1 MINPGRLMAA
11 ATIVL
16 LLSMI
21 TAGGAFAAP
30 VFQLS
35 EERGGVFGTVSAIL
49 DDSLVLDGEK
59 IVATDSNT
67 RVLVP
72 GAEEASLE
80 DISIGDRLAVVAEAH
95 EDGGI
100 VAIDIMVTPPQPVN
114 NDHVV
119 GVVTNTENGVITVTD
134 NDGNSVDVEVPDTAE
149 IKIGD
154 FLTIVS
160 DKGSE
165 TENRSARAIA
175 EIDHVINRL
184 TEDIEAA
191 TDRATMRLQELLEDN
206 GDGHLTALSKVLEK
220 TSQQAREA
228 LERAFEQAQ
237 LELEETLAELGAN
250 SPGIRVRGFV
260 RGLVIEQAIGVI
272 AIDSID
278 DGVVILKITGET
290 DLAEGVEEGSFVKA
304 SYNRGQL
311 ASRITLDDDSVVFRG
326 VIQRLSDT
334 AFLLEDIEFQIVEE
348 TEIQGMLEAGAS
360 VQVKGVHEG
369 KELVAV
375 AVEVMGVDEE
385 EGDPDKI
392 EFLGVVTV
400 VLSDQEVEIEGHAV
414 VITPD
419 TEIDGRLVEG
429 ALVKIQ
435 GEISDGSLIVKEIR
449 MLEVGSDD
457 VRFRGVVTGILSEG
471 DIEVDGRIVRITEDT
486 EIEGDLALG
495 AQAKIEGIRDGLTVI
510 ASAIDVKAQEE
521 LEREV
526 EFAGTIT
533 EIFDTGL
540 KVDGLTVR
548 LAPDSNVAET
558 LYLGARVRVEAVM
571 TEDGLVA
578 AEIVIEELEGDE
590 DDAPL
595 DVGDA

>member
-134 NDGNSVDVEVPDTAE
+134 NDGNSVDVEVPETAE

-160 DKGSE
+160 DQGSE

-237 LELEETLAELGAN
+237 LELEKTLAELGAN

-449 MLEVGSDD
+449 MLEVGSND
-457 VRFRGVVTGILSEG
+457 VRLRGVITGILSEG

-495 AQAKIEGIRDGLTVI
+495 AQVKIEGIRDGLTVI
-510 ASAIDVKAQEE
+510 ASSIDVKAQEE

-533 EIFDTGL
+533 EIFDAGL